1 MVSPDFES
9 SKTAR
14 WGPSWCFVTSDQQ
27 FLLVKKTPSKHHQ
40 KRAMSPTASQEKN
53 VSVGESQ
60 EYVYIYVY
68 IISLQVDQPSRGYQF
83 CPQDSL
89 PGKRCRMESEVF
101 KASDETIGDVLQ
113 HGTTSIDM
121 HTCVYNIFNIYS
133 TSAEIHIM
141 YMSNKTQGVYIYNYI
156 ILYIY
161 IMDEFVCISFI
172 SFNFSI
178 CAS

>member
-40 KRAMSPTASQEKN
+40 KGLCLPQHPKKKMFLLGNHKN
-53 VSVGESQ
+53 M
-60 EYVYIYVY
+60 YIYIYIYVY

-141 YMSNKTQGVYIYNYI
+141 YMSNKTQGVYIYI
-156 ILYIY
+156 
-161 IMDEFVCISFI
+161 
-172 SFNFSI
+172 
-178 CAS
+178 

>member
-1 MVSPDFES
+1 
-9 SKTAR
+9 
-14 WGPSWCFVTSDQQ
+14 
-27 FLLVKKTPSKHHQ
+27 
-40 KRAMSPTASQEKN
+40 
-53 VSVGESQ
+53 
-60 EYVYIYVY
+60 
-68 IISLQVDQPSRGYQF
+68 
-83 CPQDSL
+83 
-89 PGKRCRMESEVF
+89 MESEVF

>member
-1 MVSPDFES
+1 M
-9 SKTAR
+9 
-14 WGPSWCFVTSDQQ
+14 
-27 FLLVKKTPSKHHQ
+27 FLLGNH
-40 KRAMSPTASQEKN
+40 KN
-53 VSVGESQ
+53 I
-60 EYVYIYVY
+60 YIYTVY

-101 KASDETIGDVLQ
+101 KARDETIGDVLQ

-121 HTCVYNIFNIYS
+121 HTCVYNILNIYS

-141 YMSNKTQGVYIYNYI
+141 NMSNKTQGVYIYY
-156 ILYIY
+156 YIY

-172 SFNFSI
+172 SFNLCIVILLVVGRCSRPPAI
-178 CAS
+178 SCLIWLHRWGGA